1 MADDPPRVRLDPT
14 AGVNRYE
21 EPERYAAIE
30 AEQLEAERRLRDE
43 LQRRRA
49 AEGDPPLNRV

>member
-1 MADDPPRVRLDPT
+1 MPEDPRVRLDPT

-43 LQRRRA
+43 LRRRRA
-49 AEGDPPLNRV
+49 AEGDPPPDRV